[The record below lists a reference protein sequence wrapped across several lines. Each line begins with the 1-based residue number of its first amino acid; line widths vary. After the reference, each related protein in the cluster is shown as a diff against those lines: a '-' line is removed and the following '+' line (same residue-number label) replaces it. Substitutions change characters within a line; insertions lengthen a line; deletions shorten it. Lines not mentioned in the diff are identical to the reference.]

1 MSAALTAIVWAASAE
16 ARESERHRIDIPA
29 TSLGQAVAMLSAQT
43 GASIG
48 TEGLLPNS
56 RTRSL
61 KGQFTIGEALALL
74 LAGSDHVAR
83 HAGGNSWRIE
93 RRQARATP
101 PAPPVVRPR
110 EPQQPPAEII
120 VTATKRET
128 ALDRVP
134 LAISIVTPELAGARA
149 AASGTAD
156 IAGAVEGLSLT
167 GLGPGRNRMFLRGIA
182 DSAFNG
188 ESQATVAVLFDGSR
202 LTYSAPDP
210 DIRLVDVAR
219 VEVIKGP
226 QGSLYGTGALGG
238 IYQIIPNAPDTG
250 RFSATVAGGLTG
262 LEGGGT
268 GSDASAVLNLPLAN
282 GRAALRLVG
291 YASNEPGWI
300 DTGDRRNSNRTIVTG
315 ARAALGAEVGGWK
328 LDLSGLLQFIGA
340 RDSQYVYAPGARNRP
355 SQYSEPHDN
364 DVRHVAARAKRNGA
378 VDIELLTS
386 MTWHEV
392 GDTLDATIGADQ
404 FGLPDPRLLTDE
416 RQYRLFD
423 NELRLS
429 ANSGD
434 IRWLVGLSHV
444 RATQD
449 LVTSLTSANASL
461 LIDDDRRTTTDLA
474 LFGDIGL
481 PIAPTLDLDLG
492 GRLFHARTAE
502 ARQTP
507 STSVSERISR
517 TGFTPSAA
525 ISWRPRPDRM
535 IFLRYGSAVRQGG
548 SDINASGSLS
558 VFDGDEL
565 ATIEAG
571 WRETL
576 GHGHVEAGV
585 WYSWWDDVQSDVLGS
600 DGLIETRDAGKA
612 QIVGVEASAAFDLGA
627 GWRLDAGANFT
638 SARLV
643 RNDLG
648 TALDDRRLPVVP
660 RYVLRGAI
668 AHDFRLGSRDASL
681 AFKLRYVGP
690 ARLSFDSAIDRPMG
704 KLIESRLESRMQ
716 LGPFALIVAI
726 DNLFGEDGDSFAFG
740 NALRARSLR
749 QYIPLAPRHF
759 SVGLSR
765 AF

>member
-1 MSAALTAIVWAASAE
+1 
-16 ARESERHRIDIPA
+16 
-29 TSLGQAVAMLSAQT
+29 MLSAQT

-48 TEGLLPNS
+48 TEGVLPNS

-61 KGQFTIGEALALL
+61 KGQFTIGEALVRL
-74 LAGSDHVAR
+74 LAGTDHVAR

-101 PAPPVVRPR
+101 PARQVVRPSV
-110 EPQQPPAEII
+110 PQQLPAEII
-120 VTATKRET
+120 VTATKRE
-128 ALDRVP
+128 ASLDRVP
-134 LAISIVTPELAGARA
+134 LAIAIVMPGSAGARD

-238 IYQIIPNAPDTG
+238 IYQIIPNAPDANH
-250 RFSATVAGGLTG
+250 FSATVAGGLTG
-262 LEGGGT
+262 IDGGGT
-268 GSDASAVLNLPLAN
+268 GGDASAVLNLPLAN
-282 GRAALRLVG
+282 GRAALRFVG
-291 YASNEPGWI
+291 YVSNEPGWI
-300 DTGDRRNSNRTIVTG
+300 HTGDRRNSNRTIVTG
-315 ARAALGAEVGGWK
+315 ARAAFGAEVGGWK
-328 LDLSGLLQFIGA
+328 LDLAGFLQFIGA
-340 RDSQYVYAPGARNRP
+340 RDSQYVYAPGARSRP
-355 SQYSEPHDN
+355 AQFPEPHDN
-364 DVRHVAARAKRNGA
+364 DVRHVAARARRNGA

-392 GDTLDATIGADQ
+392 GDALDATIGADQ
-404 FGLPDPRLLTDE
+404 FGLSNPRLLTDE

-429 ANSGD
+429 GNSGD
-434 IRWLVGLSHV
+434 MRWLAGLSHV

-449 LVTSLTSANASL
+449 LVTSLASANASL

-474 LFGDIGL
+474 LFGDIGMPL
-481 PIAPTLDLDLG
+481 GRTLDLDLG
-492 GRLFHARTAE
+492 GRLFRSRTAE
-502 ARQTP
+502 ARRTP
-507 STSVSERISR
+507 SASVSERISR

-535 IFLRYGSAVRQGG
+535 VFLRYGSAVRQGG
-548 SDINASGSLS
+548 SDIDASGSLS

-571 WRETL
+571 WRERL
-576 GHGHVEAGV
+576 GHGHVEGGV
-585 WYSWWDDVQSDVLGS
+585 WYSWWDDAQSDVLGS
-600 DGLIETRDAGKA
+600 DGLIETREAGKA
-612 QIVGVEASAAFDLGA
+612 KIVGVEASAAFDLGE
-627 GWRLDAGANFT
+627 GWRLDAGANYT
-638 SARLV
+638 SALLV

-648 TALDDRRLPVVP
+648 TELDDRRLPVVP

-668 AHDFRLGSRDASL
+668 AHDFRLGRRDASL

-690 ARLSFDSAIDRPMG
+690 ARLSFDPAIDRPIG
-704 KLIESRLESRMQ
+704 KLIESRVEGRIK
-716 LGPFALIVAI
+716 LGRFTIAASV
-726 DNLFGEDGDSFAFG
+726 DNLLGEDEDSFAFG
-740 NALRARSLR
+740 NPLRFRLMR
-749 QYIPLAPRHF
+749 QYIPMSPRQF
-759 SVGLSR
+759 SIGISGQ
-765 AF
+765 F